1 MVVFGVPGMQEEDD
15 KALLVFRRCIPL
27 FSALG
32 DPMRQNIVMEL
43 ARVDA
48 LTVNQVTDRMP
59 LSRPAI
65 SHHLKILKEAGLVS
79 IDRQGTENYYSL
91 VLDDAL
97 QTLRTLIETVEDTCV

>member
-1 MVVFGVPGMQEEDD
+1 MPNIPEEDA
-15 KALLVFRRCIPL
+15 ALLLFRQCIPL

-48 LTVNQVTDRMP
+48 LTVNQITERMP

-65 SHHLKILKEAGLVS
+65 SHHLKILKDAGLVS
-79 IDRQGTENYYSL
+79 IDRKGTENYYSL
-91 VLDDAL
+91 VLEDAFQIL
-97 QTLRTLIETVEDTCV
+97 KNLIGTVENTCL